1 MIQDIYPHI
10 LYNSYSLKEEAKD
23 QDVIIFY
30 DAGKIL
36 LKIEDGHL
44 LFPVYNETS
53 LDRNELI
60 YLFKIDEVSFF
71 LSFSK
76 NYPQGFTFYSL
87 SEIRKHDPE
96 PREYVYGVYTAY
108 HLSNWYETN
117 RYCGKCGNP
126 NQLDETERAMYC
138 PVCKRKEYP
147 RINPAVIV
155 GIKNKDKLLITKYR
169 NGFSQSA
176 LVAGFTEIGET
187 LEETV
192 QREVK
197 EETGLKVKNIRYY
210 KSQPWGTAADI
221 LAGFYCEVDGDDMI
235 RMDENELKYASW
247 VKREDIELQDTDYSL
262 TNEMMKRFKEGIE

>member
-36 LKIEDGHL
+36 LKIKDGHL

-53 LDRNELI
+53 IDRNELI

-138 PVCKRKEYP
+138 PACKRKEYP
-147 RINPAVIV
+147 RINSAVIV
-155 GIKNKDKLLITKYR
+155 GIKNKDKLLITKYL